1 MIINKPRN
9 ASIYDPKIKWFGL
22 EHKGVSFVPRY
33 EPHGKPLLF
42 KGEPIEISPE
52 VEEVCNQWVQVA
64 ETDFAEQDT
73 VKKNFVQAFLS
84 LFSESLGAESLQD
97 FDFKHIKEHIEKQ
110 KEFRN
115 ARTGEEKKVEKEH
128 NAAITARMQYALF
141 NGNLERVGNSAME
154 IPGIF
159 RGRGEHP
166 HAGKLKSRI
175 VPEFVTL
182 NVG

>member
-1 MIINKPRN
+1 M
-9 ASIYDPKIKWFGL
+9 
-22 EHKGVSFVPRY
+22 
-33 EPHGKPLLF
+33 
-42 KGEPIEISPE
+42 
-52 VEEVCNQWVQVA
+52 
-64 ETDFAEQDT
+64 
-73 VKKNFVQAFLS
+73 S
-84 LFSESLGAESLQD
+84 LYPESLGAESLQD

-110 KEFRN
+110 KEIRN
-115 ARTGEEKKVEKEH
+115 ARTGEEKKIEKEH
-128 NAAITARMQYALF
+128 NAAVATRMQYALF